1 MKMASNVSIKVM
13 IPVIS
18 GGYTGQRDAWEQRE
32 EDQLVTFTKGIITIK
47 SMNHTSRM
55 VQFKKADLDAALRA
69 LGMHAGPVYRNADP
83 APDGVNG

>member
-1 MKMASNVSIKVM
+1 MNMASNVSIKVM

-32 EDQLVTFTKGIITIK
+32 ADHLVTFTEGIITIT
-47 SMNHTSRM
+47 SMDHTSRM
-55 VQFKKADLDAALRA
+55 VQFKKADLDAALRV
-69 LGMHAGPVYRNADP
+69 LGVHAGPVYRNVDS